1 MKNKEENPERR
12 NGKRTRGRD
21 DEGVE
26 ERDGGVDEE
35 WVLRNAKA
43 DDPVG
48 RLKKAT
54 PSDDTKQL
62 VSLVEYYF
70 ERKR

>member
-12 NGKRTRGRD
+12 NGKRTRERD

-35 WVLRNAKA
+35 WVLREAKA
-43 DDPVG
+43 DHPVG

-54 PSDDTKQL
+54 PCDDTKQF

>member
-1 MKNKEENPERR
+1 MKKKEENTERR

-35 WVLRNAKA
+35 WILREAKA
-43 DDPVG
+43 DHPVG

-54 PSDDTKQL
+54 PCDDTKQF

>member
-35 WVLRNAKA
+35 WVLREAKA

-54 PSDDTKQL
+54 PCDDTKQF
-62 VSLVEYYF
+62 VSLFEYYF